1 MLPIRSG
8 VKSAAIIGS
17 AMLGT
22 WLLAWPVNA
31 QLAGV
36 GCQCVSDPPVEA
48 NTTVIAT
55 SVTSPGGAGI
65 WSPQADFLNSLM
77 QIMASGVID
86 PQLFA
91 SLYPG
96 WVDPGPDAIYTA
108 ENMTAR
114 TLNTYSGALAVVQ
127 SQAADFPA
135 EDAKLAQ
142 IEAANAGATGLLQ
155 SNRVLVEAVLN
166 LTQHV
171 DLERQL
177 LMTLV
182 TVNAVNAGEIL
193 DEKAQV
199 RAADAI
205 NFNLG
210 VMP

>member
-1 MLPIRSG
+1 MLPIKLR
-8 VKSAAIIGS
+8 AAVVAVGIIG
-17 AMLGT
+17 
-22 WLLAWPVNA
+22 
-31 QLAGV
+31 AGILV
-36 GCQCVSDPPVEA
+36 YSLMFAAPAFTQGCMCVTDPAVEA
-48 NTTVIAT
+48 NTAAIAT

-65 WSPQADFLNSLM
+65 WTAQADYLSNLM
-77 QIMASGVID
+77 QIMSSGVVD
-86 PQLFA
+86 PQIFA

-114 TLNTYSGALAVVQ
+114 TLNTYSSALAVVQ

-142 IEAANAGATGLLQ
+142 IEAANAGATGLLE
-155 SNRVLVEAVLN
+155 SNRVLVEAVLT

-177 LMTLV
+177 LMTLT
-182 TVNAVNAGEIL
+182 TVEAVNAGETL

-199 RAADAI
+199 RAADAV

-210 VMP
+210 LMP